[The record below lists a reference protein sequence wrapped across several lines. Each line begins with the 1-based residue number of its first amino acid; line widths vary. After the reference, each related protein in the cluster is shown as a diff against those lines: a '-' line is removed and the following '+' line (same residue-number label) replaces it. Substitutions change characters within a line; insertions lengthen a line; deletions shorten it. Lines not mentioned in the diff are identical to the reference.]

1 MHCVNLAALL
11 IRSRCH
17 QGHKRVLL
25 MAGLSFSGGNEL
37 FSVTER
43 TLLDVAFSSPGS
55 MKRKHLKVFVVHIEA
70 GTVDFLYLQ
79 RFTAFIF
86 HADTSGDNVFFCK
99 NRVGKDNNKIK
110 NRIFAGDFQSF
121 YFVLGSKRSWK
132 TGQRAFSFENFIG
145 IKENLT
151 SHTALCISYI
161 QTALTVIA
169 DSSGWVF
176 HWKTVEERRFLSLI
190 DGRGERRLIHAE
202 RIQIRLSVQKGSVV
216 NMSDV
221 AFRAQADH
229 IRRILCI

>member
-121 YFVLGSKRSWK
+121 YFVLGSKRSRK

-151 SHTALCISYI
+151 SHASLCISHV
-161 QTALTVIA
+161 QAALPVIT
-169 DSSGWVF
+169 DSAGRIL
-176 HWKTVEERRFLSLI
+176 HRETVEERRFFSLV
-190 DGRGERRLIHAE
+190 DGRGERRLIRAE
-202 RIQIRLSVQKGSVV
+202 RVQIRLSVQKRSVV
-216 NMSDV
+216 NVSDV
-221 AFRAQADH
+221 AFRTQTDH
-229 IRRILCI
+229 IRRFLCI

>member
-151 SHTALCISYI
+151 
-161 QTALTVIA
+161 VIA
-169 DSSGWVF
+169 DSSGRVF